1 MTTISITPGEIF
13 ERILDFLHDDHAA
26 LCSSSLANREWVS
39 TARFHLFN
47 PTIINEFKSPDA
59 RSFLSLVQSPYSTI
73 LPAIRQVVLNITTL
87 DLISDVVNKLKR
99 SKALKHIVFFDHSY
113 ISDSPSLSWIAQ
125 ALPNIYD
132 FSYNTTSAVRND
144 VYRLFASLPKLRSLA
159 IYTEVHTA
167 FAFPVQ
173 IPGPHFLH
181 ITTLRLR
188 LLKSEQ
194 FLDWLQTLDGWN
206 PLLETLD
213 LRIFRICHRG
223 WGPVKALNSF
233 LKANSSSLRHL
244 SLGIDYAARVV
255 DVDESICVDNEGASA
270 ILPLPTFSNQ

>member
-1 MTTISITPGEIF
+1 MTTINITPGEIF
-13 ERILDFLHDDHAA
+13 ERVLDFLHDDRAA

-39 TARFHLFN
+39 TARLHLFN
-47 PTIINEFKSPDA
+47 PMIINEFKSPDA
-59 RSFLSLVQSPYSTI
+59 HAFLSLVQSPYSTI
-73 LPAIRQVVLNITTL
+73 LPAIRQVVLSIATQ
-87 DLISDVVNKLKR
+87 DLISDVVNELKH
-99 SKALKHIVFFDHSY
+99 SKALQQIVFLDHSY
-113 ISDSPSLSWIAQ
+113 ISDLPSLSWIAQ

-132 FSYNTTSAVRND
+132 FSYNTTSAVRDD
-144 VYRLFASLPKLRSLA
+144 VYRLFASLPTLQSLA
-159 IYTEVHTA
+159 IYTEVHTT

-181 ITTLRLR
+181 ISTLRLK

-194 FLDWLQTLDGWN
+194 FLNWLQTLDGWN

-223 WGPVKALNSF
+223 WGPVTALNSF

-255 DVDESICVDNEGASA
+255 DVDESICVDNEGA
-270 ILPLPTFSNQ
+270 ILPSPIFLN